1 MKNIIFENFRGKN
14 FPDFFFR
21 WPNFFSPNAPKT
33 SKTRKTRFLRFRK
46 FWNFGS
52 RFLNFS
58 ICYHLWARKKNSL
71 TYDFFE
77 TFFTYSEAHE
87 LSDKIFLLLWENFS
101 IYRKIDLKFSR
112 FRIFGVLGVRNSTTT
127 IYHRTHAG
135 ADPRIEATVFCVKVF
150 KMRLRREKEI

>member
-1 MKNIIFENFRGKN
+1 MAKFFQIFFSDDQNKK
-14 FPDFFFR
+14 
-21 WPNFFSPNAPKT
+21 FSPNAPKT

-52 RFLNFS
+52 RFLKFS

-77 TFFTYSEAHE
+77 TFFTYSEAYE
-87 LSDKIFLLLWENFS
+87 LSDKIFLLLCQKFS

-112 FRIFGVLGVRNSTTT
+112 FRIFGVLGVRLITYNISQNTRWSGSTYRGDGFLHQGFQNAPSARKSYW
-127 IYHRTHAG
+127 I
-135 ADPRIEATVFCVKVF
+135 IMSF
-150 KMRLRREKEI
+150 